1 MRNTIKKYIPFFR
14 ANIMQMFI
22 YRGTVWLWL
31 LVDVFQFTMMI
42 FLWKSVYQ
50 YQDAINGFTFNEML
64 LYFLLTN
71 VFMIFTEVEAVFAI
85 SEEIRE
91 GRISLYLIKPI
102 SYKRRLFFEL
112 LGRVIGLLILLLP
125 IVTIFGTILTF
136 IFDIVWTVSLV
147 EVLMAIIFVP
157 LIFTLMFEFSFLFGM
172 IAIYTTN
179 VFGVVIFLSV
189 LVRIFSGQLVPLAL
203 YPDFLVNVIKYMPF
217 QYISYPPLLILN
229 KLDMTPALH
238 GILIL
243 VLWIIGLKILNH
255 IVFKFSMKKMVVFG
269 G

>member
-1 MRNTIKKYIPFFR
+1 MKNIKKYIPFLR

-50 YQDAINGFTFNEML
+50 YQEAINGFSFNQML
-64 LYFLLTN
+64 VYFLLTN
-71 VFMIFTEVEAVFAI
+71 VFMVFTDVEAIFNI

-102 SYKRRLFFEL
+102 SYKRRLFYEI
-112 LGRVIGLLILLLP
+112 LGRTMGLLILLLP
-125 IVTIFGTILTF
+125 IVVIFGTILTF
-136 IFDIVWTVSLV
+136 IFSIVWTITLIDVLLALV
-147 EVLMAIIFVP
+147 FIP
-157 LIFTLMFEFSFLFGM
+157 LIFILMYEVSFLFGT

-179 VFGVVIFLSV
+179 VFGVVIFMSV
-189 LVRIFSGQLVPLAL
+189 LVRVVSGQLIPLAL
-203 YPDFLVNVIKYMPF
+203 YPENLRNIISYMPF
-217 QYISYPPLLILN
+217 QFISYPPLLLLN
-229 KLDMTPALH
+229 KLGTEQAIK
-238 GILIL
+238 GILLLIG
-243 VLWIIGLKILNH
+243 WIIIFKIISHYL
-255 IVFKFSMKKMVVFG
+255 FKFSMKKMVVFG

>member
-1 MRNTIKKYIPFFR
+1 MKKALKKYIPFFR

-64 LYFLLTN
+64 IYFLLTN

-125 IVTIFGTILTF
+125 IVTIFGTVLTF
-136 IFDIVWTVSLV
+136 IFDIAWTISIL
-147 EVLMAIIFVP
+147 EVVMAILFVP
-157 LIFTLMFEFSFLFGM
+157 LIFTLMFEVSFLFGT

-189 LVRIFSGQLVPLAL
+189 LVRIVSGQLVPLAL
-203 YPDFLVNVIKYMPF
+203 YPQALLNIIRYMPF
-217 QYISYPPLLILN
+217 QFISYPTLLMLN
-229 KLDMTPALH
+229 KLDISLALQ
-238 GILIL
+238 GLLIL

-255 IVFKFSMKKMVVFG
+255 VVFKFSMKKMVVFG